1 VKKKITKNTIMDMK
15 RRGEKIA
22 SLTAY
27 DYLAACIIDDSGV
40 DLILVGDSLGMVIM
54 GYDNTLPVTMEEIIH
69 HLKAV
74 ARAKPRAMV
83 AGDLPFMSY
92 QASVEDAVRNA
103 GRLVKEGG
111 AESVKLEG
119 GERYVPVVE
128 AIVQASIPVIG
139 HLGLTPQSLHQ
150 FGGYVVQGKDESS
163 AELMIR
169 DARSLE
175 RAGCFAI
182 VLECIPWQ
190 LAERITAEVTIPTI
204 GIGAGPHCDGQ
215 VLVLQDMLGIHVHPL
230 PRFVKKYDEIGER
243 MHRAASNYIKEVK
256 AGGFPGL
263 EHSYTAGG
271 NTGRTDPKRDTGE
284 NGQNAEGGT

>member
-1 VKKKITKNTIMDMK
+1 VRKKVTKNTLLEMK
-15 RRGEKIA
+15 SKGDKIA
-22 SLTAY
+22 ALTSY
-27 DYLAACIIDDSGV
+27 DYLSTRILDASGV

-74 ARAKPRAMV
+74 SRAKPRAMV

-119 GERYVPVVE
+119 GERYVPVIE

-139 HLGLTPQSLHQ
+139 HLGLTPQSLYQ

-163 AELMIR
+163 AERMVR
-169 DARSLE
+169 DAKSLE
-175 RAGCFAI
+175 RAGCFAV

-190 LAERITAEVTIPTI
+190 LAARITGEVSIPTI

-215 VLVLQDMLGIHVHPL
+215 VLVLHDMLGIHVEQL
-230 PRFVKKYDEIGER
+230 PRFVKMYDEVGER
-243 MHRAASNYIKEVK
+243 IQQAAVQYVK
-256 AGGFPGL
+256 DVKGGDFPGI
-263 EHSYTAGG
+263 EHSYTVKES
-271 NTGRTDPKRDTGE
+271 TGKDSKRDDSE
-284 NGQNAEGGT
+284 NGQDTGGGA

>member
-1 VKKKITKNTIMDMK
+1 MRKKVTKNTLLEMK
-15 RRGEKIA
+15 KRGEKIA
-22 SLTAY
+22 ALTSY
-27 DYLAACIIDDSGV
+27 DYLSTRILDASGV

-69 HLKAV
+69 HLRAV
-74 ARAKPRAMV
+74 SRAKPRAMV

-119 GERYVPVVE
+119 GERYVPVIE

-139 HLGLTPQSLHQ
+139 HLGLTPQSLYQ
-150 FGGYVVQGKDESS
+150 FGGYVVQGKDETS
-163 AELMIR
+163 AERMVR

-190 LAERITAEVTIPTI
+190 LAERITGEVSIPTI
-204 GIGAGPHCDGQ
+204 GIGAGLHCDGQ
-215 VLVLQDMLGIHVHPL
+215 VLVLHDMLGIHVEQL
-230 PRFVKKYDEIGER
+230 PRFVKMYDEVGER
-243 MHRAASNYIKEVK
+243 IQRAAVQYIKDVK
-256 AGGFPGL
+256 GGDFPGM
-263 EHSYTAGG
+263 EHSYTVKES
-271 NTGRTDPKRDTGE
+271 TGKDSKKDDGE
-284 NGQNAEGGT
+284 NS

>member
-1 VKKKITKNTIMDMK
+1 MK

-22 SLTAY
+22 ALTSY
-27 DYLAACIIDDSGV
+27 DYLATRIIDACGV

-54 GYDNTLPVTMEEIIH
+54 GYDNTLPVTMDEVIH

-119 GERYVPVVE
+119 GERYVPVIE

-139 HLGLTPQSLHQ
+139 HLGLTPQSLYQ

-163 AELMIR
+163 AEQMIR
-169 DARSLE
+169 DAKSLE
-175 RAGCFAI
+175 RAGCFSI
-182 VLECIPWQ
+182 VLECIPWR
-190 LAERITAEVTIPTI
+190 LAERISAEVSIPTI

-243 MHRAASNYIKEVK
+243 MRRAAADYIKEVK
-256 AGGFPGL
+256 EGGFPGL
-263 EHSYTAGG
+263 EHSYAAGENAGRTDSNRDAGG
-271 NTGRTDPKRDTGE
+271 NGQDT
-284 NGQNAEGGT
+284 NGGT